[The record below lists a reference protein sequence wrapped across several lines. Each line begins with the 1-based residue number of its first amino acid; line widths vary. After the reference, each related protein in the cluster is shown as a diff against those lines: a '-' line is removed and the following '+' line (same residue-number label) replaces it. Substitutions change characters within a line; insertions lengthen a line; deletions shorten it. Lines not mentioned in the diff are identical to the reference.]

1 MNYSHINYILI
12 PYIRVIKL
20 KALSYYM
27 FIKSVLKNC
36 FHHFPLLKAIH
47 PYLTLN
53 NQWHLSNPLH
63 THMVSNIRI
72 YHFCRITCITLM
84 ILLRCAWGIKWCLT
98 CINST
103 SNVIRFLSVVLT
115 NYFRSSW
122 PLVSCKHKIQHLCCL
137 KQINTDL
144 FILSFLTEKKTYE
157 EFAMTSL

>member
-1 MNYSHINYILI
+1 
-12 PYIRVIKL
+12 
-20 KALSYYM
+20 
-27 FIKSVLKNC
+27 
-36 FHHFPLLKAIH
+36 
-47 PYLTLN
+47 
-53 NQWHLSNPLH
+53 
-63 THMVSNIRI
+63 MVSNIRI

-144 FILSFLTEKKTYE
+144 FILSFLTEKKKNSQWRLYSCSEKNGVRLFLKDLIKIYLIVIKCTAEHLY
-157 EFAMTSL
+157 L